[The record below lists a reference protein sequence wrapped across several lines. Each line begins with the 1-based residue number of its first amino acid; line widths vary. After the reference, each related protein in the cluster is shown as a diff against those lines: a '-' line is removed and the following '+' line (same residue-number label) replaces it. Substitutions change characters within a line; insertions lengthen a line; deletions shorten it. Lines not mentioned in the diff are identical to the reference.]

1 MHVVSFAWQHR
12 LDKAQGHS
20 DTAQRWSLT
29 APKPTCA
36 CTYRETAHLAVRMLT
51 ARAAGVV
58 LRNISQ
64 VDSFKAAW
72 LEEYFS
78 TVGGCSSRC

>member
-1 MHVVSFAWQHR
+1 M
-12 LDKAQGHS
+12 
-20 DTAQRWSLT
+20 
-29 APKPTCA
+29 
-36 CTYRETAHLAVRMLT
+36 AVRMLT

-72 LEEYFS
+72 MEEYFTKVGS
-78 TVGGCSSRC
+78 TLHPAVAQGAQQISQLS